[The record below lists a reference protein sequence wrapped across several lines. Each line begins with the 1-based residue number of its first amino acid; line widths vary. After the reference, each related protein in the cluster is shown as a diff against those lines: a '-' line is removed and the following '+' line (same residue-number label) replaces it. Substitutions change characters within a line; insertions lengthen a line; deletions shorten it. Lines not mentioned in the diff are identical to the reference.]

1 MLCGRIDFRP
11 LSFSFHFGARGNFF
25 SVFSFLFLFPR
36 NISSFFQSA
45 YLLSSFFL
53 RNFATNVAKLTNVDH
68 KVHTY
73 MKKIFIVLTIA
84 FLGWHGIANGQQP
97 ATANMQP
104 KTDSLYTLTA
114 GHVAMTID
122 ASFGG
127 RIRSL
132 RYDDR
137 EVLSQTRWPESFGS
151 TFWTSPQ
158 SEWNWPPVAEIDKGA
173 YTVEQADRNT
183 ITMTSQPSRRLGI
196 AVTKRFTAA
205 DDGTSISVTYTI
217 SNVGS
222 AERRV
227 APWEIT
233 RVPNGGL
240 IFFDAPLS
248 AVSPAGLLAFQSAHD
263 AVWYRADTTGENRK
277 INADASGWLAFAD
290 NGLLLVKEF
299 PDLKATEPAPGEAEV
314 QVYVN
319 RGKTYIELESQ
330 GAYASLQPGEQL
342 SWTVRW
348 HLVPTDQEP
357 SPSVSLLEQVRSLL
371 KADE

>member
-1 MLCGRIDFRP
+1 
-11 LSFSFHFGARGNFF
+11 
-25 SVFSFLFLFPR
+25 
-36 NISSFFQSA
+36 
-45 YLLSSFFL
+45 
-53 RNFATNVAKLTNVDH
+53 
-68 KVHTY
+68 
-73 MKKIFIVLTIA
+73 MKKRIIILIIA
-84 FLGWHGIANGQQP
+84 VIGCQGIANGQP
-97 ATANMQP
+97 STTVINQP
-104 KTDSLYTLTA
+104 KADSQYTLTA
-114 GHVAMTID
+114 GRVAMTID

-132 RYDDR
+132 SYDGR
-137 EVLSQTRWPESFGS
+137 EMLSQSRWPESFGS

-158 SEWNWPPVAEIDKGA
+158 TEWNWPPVAEIDKGA
-173 YTVEQADRNT
+173 YTVEHADSCT
-183 ITMTSQPSRRLGI
+183 VTMTSQPSPRLGL
-196 AVTKRFTAA
+196 AVTKRFTAGT
-205 DDGTSISVTYTI
+205 DGAPISICYTI

-222 AERRV
+222 SERRV

-248 AVSPAGLLAFQSAHD
+248 AVTPARLLSFQSAHGV
-263 AVWYRADTTGENRK
+263 VWYQADSTNENRK

-299 PDLKATEPAPGEAEV
+299 PDLKASDPAPGEAEV

-330 GAYASLQPGEQL
+330 GAYTLLQPGESL

-348 HLVPTDQEP
+348 HLVPADQEALP
-357 SPSVSLLEQVRSLL
+357 SDSLLEKTRHLL
-371 KADE
+371 KASIVSP

>member
-1 MLCGRIDFRP
+1 
-11 LSFSFHFGARGNFF
+11 
-25 SVFSFLFLFPR
+25 
-36 NISSFFQSA
+36 
-45 YLLSSFFL
+45 
-53 RNFATNVAKLTNVDH
+53 
-68 KVHTY
+68 
-73 MKKIFIVLTIA
+73 MKKTIIVLTIA
-84 FLGWHGIANGQQP
+84 FFGWLGIAYGQQP
-97 ATANMQP
+97 ATVNMQP

-114 GHVAMTID
+114 GRVTMTID

-183 ITMTSQPSRRLGI
+183 VTMTSLPSRRLGI

-240 IFFDAPLS
+240 IFFGAP
-248 AVSPAGLLAFQSAHD
+248 
-263 AVWYRADTTGENRK
+263 RADTTAENRK

-299 PDLKATEPAPGEAEV
+299 PDLKTTEPAPGEAEV

-330 GAYASLQPGEQL
+330 GAYVSLHPGEQQ

-371 KADE
+371 KAEE

>member
-1 MLCGRIDFRP
+1 
-11 LSFSFHFGARGNFF
+11 
-25 SVFSFLFLFPR
+25 
-36 NISSFFQSA
+36 
-45 YLLSSFFL
+45 
-53 RNFATNVAKLTNVDH
+53 
-68 KVHTY
+68 
-73 MKKIFIVLTIA
+73 MKKTIIVLTIA
-84 FLGWHGIANGQQP
+84 FFGWQGIANGQQP
-97 ATANMQP
+97 ATVNMQP
-104 KTDSLYTLTA
+104 KTDSLYILTA

-183 ITMTSQPSRRLGI
+183 VTMISQPSRRLGI

-240 IFFDAPLS
+240 ISSMHPCRPSVPPVCWPSSRLMMPCGTAPTQ
-248 AVSPAGLLAFQSAHD
+248 LA
-263 AVWYRADTTGENRK
+263 K
-277 INADASGWLAFAD
+277 
-290 NGLLLVKEF
+290 
-299 PDLKATEPAPGEAEV
+299 
-314 QVYVN
+314 
-319 RGKTYIELESQ
+319 
-330 GAYASLQPGEQL
+330 
-342 SWTVRW
+342 TVRLTPMP
-348 HLVPTDQEP
+348 LVGLP
-357 SPSVSLLEQVRSLL
+357 SPTTDCCSSRNSLT
-371 KADE
+371 